1 MELSN
6 YIWLCVAVVPVM
18 LILTRLMILTLK
30 CTSYLIRI
38 NYTTVILWAV
48 ICCSFMAY
56 MVVEIFI

>member
-30 CTSYLIRI
+30 CISYLIRI

-56 MVVEIFI
+56 MVVEIFT